1 MITALVVAAA
11 TWSAPV
17 QVPPDDGP
25 WAAAPLTAAIEATT
39 DGDLSHVWL
48 TDGGGHEVPYRVVD
62 TADVAGRTW
71 RALTVVN
78 RRRTAAGWRLEVE
91 VPEGIALD
99 ALRLEMEGDGGV
111 FDLRVLTGDDDGI
124 VIEGVRLGRLDGTEV
139 LSADLPPVD
148 RGRLSLELDSVVA
161 GLEPLAVSGRARLGP
176 RRPILAPPVELM
188 VGARLEGPSTS
199 RWALEPVPEADRI
212 DAIML
217 EISAP
222 AVFRRQVT
230 VAAFTG
236 GESGWTQIGSA
247 TLERIPLTDGRP
259 GLENLTIPIRPGV
272 WKRLRLEEPLTSE
285 RPIEPVVAR
294 GRRHPRWILFPAD
307 ADGLVLAPRQPR
319 RSRTLED
326 RPPTVD
332 LQAVV
337 VATIGAPAEGGTPA
351 GENKA
356 PDYGVLVNL
365 LFVVAAL
372 LLGLLAWKLLATR
385 GG

>member
-1 MITALVVAAA
+1 
-11 TWSAPV
+11 
-17 QVPPDDGP
+17 
-25 WAAAPLTAAIEATT
+25 
-39 DGDLSHVWL
+39 
-48 TDGGGHEVPYRVVD
+48 
-62 TADVAGRTW
+62 
-71 RALTVVN
+71 
-78 RRRTAAGWRLEVE
+78 
-91 VPEGIALD
+91 
-99 ALRLEMEGDGGV
+99 
-111 FDLRVLTGDDDGI
+111 
-124 VIEGVRLGRLDGTEV
+124 
-139 LSADLPPVD
+139 
-148 RGRLSLELDSVVA
+148 
-161 GLEPLAVSGRARLGP
+161 
-176 RRPILAPPVELM
+176 M
-188 VGARLEGPSTS
+188 VGARLEGPTTS

-212 DAIML
+212 DAILL

-222 AVFRRQVT
+222 AVFRRQVS
-230 VAAFTG
+230 VSAFTG

-247 TLERIPLTDGRP
+247 TLERIPLADGRP
-259 GLENLTIPIRPGV
+259 GLESLTVPVRPGV

-307 ADGLVLAPRQPR
+307 ADGLALEPRQPR

-337 VATIGAPAEGGTPA
+337 VATIGAPVEGGTPA
-351 GENKA
+351 GEDQA

-385 GG
+385 SE